1 GTVRGGMRA
10 EGPANALKFKGGA
23 EVKDFSLPKMN
34 LSKVN
39 GKFRADD
46 WVSIAS
52 PGGNIEVGQ
61 IPVSFEFPT
70 ATLQKLN
77 VTGIKGKLIS
87 APNQTWQY

>member
-1 GTVRGGMRA
+1 
-10 EGPANALKFKGGA
+10 
-23 EVKDFSLPKMN
+23 
-34 LSKVN
+34 
-39 GKFRADD
+39 FRADD

-87 APNQTWQY
+87 APNQTWQYQAGANLAKGSLALTGTIGGKNATCQA